1 MIYMLIVFVNIR
13 RLTRIIQIITLPG
26 LGGGEAL
33 RTGHYSVTD
42 NGPF

>member
-26 LGGGEAL
+26 WGGEAL
-33 RTGHYSVTD
+33 RSGHYSVTD